1 MLPAILHHSREGGN
15 LKANYVYLFMIP
27 NRVGN
32 DDDGNV
38 NTKYKNSSTMT
49 ANNRQTFNDN
59 FSEEKYQTFLKQLG
73 EGYPEITFR
82 VAESPI
88 FISEELKQKLVA
100 AGDEII
106 AVIKQKNF
114 KEITKNAI
122 PKDWLVPGENDHP
135 HFLTFD
141 FGLCKDEKGEVS
153 PMLIEMQGFP
163 SLYGFQAHLADKYKN
178 AYDLDSG
185 LSPYFNGLT
194 EESYFDLLK
203 KVVVGDH
210 DAREVVLMDVDAENQ
225 KTAIDFF
232 VTAEKIG
239 IKILALENIKKD
251 GKKLFYIQDDKKIQI
266 KRIYNRLI
274 FDEIA
279 ADTSIFDAS
288 FDPREEGLEV
298 EWITHP
304 NWFYRIS
311 KYTMPFLSGKFVPE
325 TRFLNEVEAIPSDLE
340 NYVLKPLF
348 SFAGMGVIIDVK
360 ESDITAIT
368 DPENWILQRKVT
380 YEPVVESPSGGVK
393 VEIRLMYLWPDGEEP
408 QLCINLARLSR
419 GKMIGVRYNADFDW
433 VGGTVGLMES

>member
-1 MLPAILHHSREGGN
+1 
-15 LKANYVYLFMIP
+15 MIKKYRTSF
-27 NRVGN
+27 NTNFNKQKYN
-32 DDDGNV
+32 D
-38 NTKYKNSSTMT
+38 
-49 ANNRQTFNDN
+49 
-59 FSEEKYQTFLKQLG
+59 FLT
-73 EGYPEITFR
+73 EITRGYPEIPFR
-82 VAESPI
+82 LAESPV
-88 FISEELKQKLVA
+88 FIPEELKQQLIT

-106 AVIKQKNF
+106 ALIKRSDF
-114 KEITKNAI
+114 KEITQKAI
-122 PKDWLVPGENDHP
+122 PKDWEVPNENDHP

-141 FGLCKDEKGEVS
+141 FGICKEENGEIV

-163 SLYGFQAHLADKYKN
+163 SLYGFQTHLANTYKESF
-178 AYDLDSG
+178 DLDQQ
-185 LSPYFNGLT
+185 LTPFFNGLN
-194 EESYFDLLK
+194 EESYFNLLK
-203 KVVVGDH
+203 KVIVGMYQPQ
-210 DAREVVLMDVDAENQ
+210 EVILMDVDALNQ
-225 KTAIDFF
+225 KTLIDFK
-232 VTAEKIG
+232 VTANKLG
-239 IKILALENIKKD
+239 IKILPLEEVKKE
-251 GKKLFYIQDDKKIQI
+251 GKKLYYIEGDKKIPI

-279 ADTSIFDAS
+279 DQTSIFENS
-288 FDPREEGLEV
+288 FDPREKLEV

-311 KYTMPFLSGKFVPE
+311 KYTMPMLKGEFVPE
-325 TRFLNEVEAIPSDLE
+325 TKFLNELTELPLDLE

-360 ESDITAIT
+360 ESDISAIR

-380 YEPVVESPSGGVK
+380 YEPIVQAPDGGVK

>member
-1 MLPAILHHSREGGN
+1 
-15 LKANYVYLFMIP
+15 MIKEL
-27 NRVGN
+27 RTRF
-32 DDDGNV
+32 
-38 NTKYKNSSTMT
+38 NT
-49 ANNRQTFNDN
+49 N
-59 FSEEKYQTFLKQLG
+59 FSQEKYQTFLKQLG

-88 FISEELKQKLVA
+88 FIPEDLKQKLIT

-106 AVIKQKNF
+106 ALIKQDNF
-114 KEITKNAI
+114 KNLTQNSI
-122 PKDWLVPGENDHP
+122 PKEWLVPNENEQP

-141 FGLCKDEKGEVS
+141 FGLCKDESGEIS

-163 SLYGFQAHLADKYKN
+163 SLYGFQSHLANQYKS
-178 AYDLDSG
+178 AYELETQLTPFFG
-185 LSPYFNGLT
+185 ELT
-194 EESYFDLLK
+194 EESYFQLLK
-203 KVVVGDH
+203 KMIVGNYQPH
-210 DAREVVLMDVDAENQ
+210 EVVLMDIDALNQ

-232 VTAEKIG
+232 VTTNKIG
-239 IKILALENIKKD
+239 IKILPLEEIKKE
-251 GKKLFYIQDDKKIQI
+251 GKKLFYMQGDEKIQI

-279 ADTSIFDAS
+279 DNTSIFESS
-288 FDPREEGLEV
+288 FDPREELDV

-325 TRFLNEVEAIPSDLE
+325 TKFLNTVESIPTDLE

-348 SFAGMGVIIDVK
+348 SFAGMGVIIDLK
-360 ESDITAIT
+360 ESDITSIK

-380 YEPVVESPSGGVK
+380 YEPIVQAPDGGVK
-393 VEIRLMYLWPDGEEP
+393 AEIRLMYLWPDGEEP
-408 QLCINLARLSR
+408 QLCVNLARLSR

-433 VGGTVGLMES
+433 VGGTVGLMEH

>member
-1 MLPAILHHSREGGN
+1 MPRNDVTNKETT
-15 LKANYVYLFMIP
+15 MI
-27 NRVGN
+27 
-32 DDDGNV
+32 
-38 NTKYKNSSTMT
+38 
-49 ANNRQTFNDN
+49 NNHRQTFNAN
-59 FSEEKYQTFLKQLG
+59 FTEEKYQSFLRQLE

-88 FISEELKQKLVA
+88 FISEDLKQKLVA

-106 AVIKQKNF
+106 ALIKQDNF
-114 KEITKNAI
+114 KELTKNAI
-122 PKDWLVPGENDHP
+122 PKEWMVANENDHP

-141 FGLCKDEKGEVS
+141 FGLCKDADGAVS

-163 SLYGFQAHLADKYKN
+163 SLYGFQTHLASTYKK
-178 AYDLDSG
+178 AYKLNEQ
-185 LSPYFNGLT
+185 LTPFFNGLT
-194 EESYFDLLK
+194 EDTYFDLLK
-203 KVVVGDH
+203 KVIVGNH
-210 DAREVVLMDVDAENQ
+210 RPQEVVLMDVDALNQ

-232 VTAEKIG
+232 VTANKIG
-239 IKILALENIKKD
+239 IKILPLEEIKKE
-251 GKKLFYIQDDKKIQI
+251 GKNLFYTQGDEKIQI

-279 ADTSIFDAS
+279 DDTSVFENS
-288 FDPREEGLEV
+288 FDPREELNV

-325 TRFLNEVEAIPSDLE
+325 TRFLNEMEAIPSDLE

-360 ESDITAIT
+360 ESDITSIK
-368 DPENWILQRKVT
+368 DPQNWILQRKVT
-380 YEPVVESPSGGVK
+380 YEPVVQAPDGGVK
-393 VEIRLMYLWPDGEEP
+393 AEIRLMYLWPDGEEP

-433 VGGTVGLMES
+433 VGGTVGLMEA

>member
-1 MLPAILHHSREGGN
+1 MTPHH
-15 LKANYVYLFMIP
+15 
-27 NRVGN
+27 
-32 DDDGNV
+32 
-38 NTKYKNSSTMT
+38 
-49 ANNRQTFNDN
+49 RQTFNAN
-59 FSEEKYQTFLKQLG
+59 FSQEKYQDFLKQLS

-88 FISEELKQKLVA
+88 FIPEDLKQKLIA

-106 AVIKQKNF
+106 TLIKQDNF
-114 KEITKNAI
+114 KELTKNAI
-122 PKDWLVPGENDHP
+122 PKEWEVPNENSHP

-141 FGLCKDEKGEVS
+141 FGLCKDTDGTIS

-163 SLYGFQAHLADKYKN
+163 SLYGFQTHLAKQYKS
-178 AYDLDSG
+178 AYELNEN
-185 LSPYFNGLT
+185 LTPFFNELT
-194 EESYFDLLK
+194 EKGYFELLK
-203 KVVVGDH
+203 KVIVGNH
-210 DAREVVLMDVDAENQ
+210 QPHEVVLMDIDALNQ

-232 VTAEKIG
+232 VTANKIG
-239 IKILALENIKKD
+239 IKILPLEDIRREGN
-251 GKKLFYIQDDKKIQI
+251 KLFYTQGDEKVQI

-279 ADTSIFDAS
+279 DDVSVFENS
-288 FDPREEGLEV
+288 FDPREELEV

-311 KYTMPFLSGKFVPE
+311 KYTMPFLSGRFVPE

-360 ESDITAIT
+360 ESDIAAIS

-380 YEPVVESPSGGVK
+380 YEPVVQAPDGGVK
-393 VEIRLMYLWPDGEEP
+393 AEIRLMYLWPDGEEP
-408 QLCINLARLSR
+408 KLCVNLARLSR

-433 VGGTVGLMES
+433 VGGTVGLMED